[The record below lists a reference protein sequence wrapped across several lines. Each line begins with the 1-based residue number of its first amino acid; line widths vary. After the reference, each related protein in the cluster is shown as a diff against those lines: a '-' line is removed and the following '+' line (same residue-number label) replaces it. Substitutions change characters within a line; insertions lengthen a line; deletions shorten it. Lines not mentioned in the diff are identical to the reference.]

1 MEKLPETMTT
11 IAISSPGGPE
21 VLVPETRAVPAPK
34 AGEVL
39 IRVHAAG
46 VNRPDIMQRARA
58 EVDVRRLMMKR
69 LRHTG
74 STPRPRSVA
83 FKARIAET
91 LHERVWPLFE
101 ARRIAPIIGS
111 TYPLARAADA
121 HARMDAGDHVGRIVL
136 TVGDG

>member
-1 MEKLPETMTT
+1 M
-11 IAISSPGGPE
+11 
-21 VLVPETRAVPAPK
+21 LVPEQRPLPRP
-34 AGEVL
+34 GDNEIL